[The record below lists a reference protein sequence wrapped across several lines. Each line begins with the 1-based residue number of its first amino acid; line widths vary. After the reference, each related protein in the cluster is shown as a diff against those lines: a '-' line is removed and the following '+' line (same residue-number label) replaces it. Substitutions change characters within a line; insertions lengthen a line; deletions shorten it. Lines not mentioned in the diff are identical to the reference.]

1 MNETLES
8 HGYIYNLVIAFED
21 GTMSCIPYSS
31 MEKADANMKLVE
43 HVYDDFTWSVIT
55 RSIIDTNLILDSE
68 IN

>member
-1 MNETLES
+1 MTETLES

-21 GTMSCIPYSS
+21 GTMSCVPYSS

-43 HVYDDFTWSVIT
+43 HVYDDYSWAVIT

>member
-43 HVYDDFTWSVIT
+43 HVYEDYSWAVIT
-55 RSIIDTNLILDSE
+55 RSIIDTPLITPVE